1 MALAFGA
8 ADFLFDVGGA
18 ATADAL
24 ETLHARSHLVL
35 VARAG
40 RLRPPVEGVY
50 TRLDDDVGLDHTTR
64 QSRALGFFGRSA
76 LHPRQVPIINALFT
90 ASEEEI
96 MRAQEVVQTAGRVP
110 RTGLSRA
117 AHTRRCR

>member
-24 ETLHARSHLVL
+24 ETLHARPHLVL
-35 VARAG
+35 AARAC

-50 TRLDDDVGLDHTTR
+50 TRFDDDVGLDHTTR

-76 LHPRQVPIINALFT
+76 LHPRQVPLNALFT
-90 ASEEEI
+90 PSEEAI
-96 MRAQEVVQTAGRVP
+96 LCPHEVVQAARRVP
-110 RTGLSRA
+110 
-117 AHTRRCR
+117 